1 MLPKGIAVIA
11 ALRFTNRRT
20 AVRALGVGAIG
31 LAVALTGCT
40 ATVAGHPVAGGPTGT
55 AAAPEVSIFA
65 LDRLLLSPGDVDT
78 AAHTSGMQVVKGPLT
93 KMWDDS
99 TNVDNPQCLGAWSPA
114 QAKVYA
120 GSDWSVVRGEIL
132 KDGSASGD
140 GAEHSVVQLVVHFP
154 KGDTAQAFL
163 SRSASVWSE
172 CDNTTVTTTASDGR
186 RQLWTLGDFTHTD
199 NTLTMTQ
206 QKTDGGVKCQRALSV
221 HSNVA
226 IDVMMC
232 GADVADQAKDIAAA
246 IADGMPRV

>member
-1 MLPKGIAVIA
+1 MVVAA
-11 ALRFTNRRT
+11 ALRFANQRT
-20 AVRALGVGAIG
+20 VVPALAVGAAG
-31 LAVALTGCT
+31 LAMALTGCT
-40 ATVAGHPVAGGPTGT
+40 ATVTGHPVAGGPTGT

-65 LDRLLLSPGDVDT
+65 MERLLLSPADVDT

-99 TNVDNPQCLGAWSPA
+99 AVVDNLRCLGTWSPA

-140 GAEHSVVQLVVHFP
+140 DAEHSVVQMVVHFP
-154 KGDTAQAFL
+154 KADTAQAFL
-163 SRSASVWSE
+163 SRSASAWSE
-172 CDNTTVTTTASDGR
+172 CENTTIAATASVGR
-186 RQLWTLGDFTHTD
+186 KQPWTLGDFTHTD
-199 NTLTMTQ
+199 DTLTMTQ
-206 QKTDGGVKCQRALSV
+206 RKTDGHGECQRALSV

-232 GADVADQAKDIAAA
+232 GADVTDQAKDIAAA